1 MTDRIWGHL
10 RPGAVGHSRCCA
22 SGSRPDQWSG
32 RQGTRRPRSSTHHPS
47 SRHARSRGIEAFVEI
62 KQRDPRFGHQ
72 RIAARVEYNQ
82 PSHFGAND
90 MSKERNSSRETKK
103 PPATTQK
110 EKKAAKKA
118 KKDAKKQLRD

>member
-1 MTDRIWGHL
+1 MVARAHADRGVVRIIPV
-10 RPGAVGHSRCCA
+10 RDMPAV
-22 SGSRPDQWSG
+22 
-32 RQGTRRPRSSTHHPS
+32 
-47 SRHARSRGIEAFVEI
+47 RGIEAFVEI